1 MSERRQ
7 MIEHANKRLS
17 VREQARLLSL
27 NRSGLYYRKQAPSR
41 EEIAL
46 KRRIDEI
53 YTRRPFYGSR
63 RIAVALRQAGQRISR
78 KRVQRYMRAMGLA
91 GIAPRKSLSKRHPGH
106 KIYPYLL
113 RNVTAQHPNHI
124 WGIDITY
131 IRLKHGWLYL
141 VAIIDW
147 YSRYV
152 VAWRLSQTLSQP
164 FVMEA
169 VEEAFQQAIPEI
181 FNSDQGSQFTSP
193 KYTQRLLA
201 AGTRIS
207 MDGRGRALDNI
218 FTERLWRSVK
228 YEEVY
233 LKEYQTPKEARAELR
248 QYFQFY
254 NFERPHQSLDYKTPA
269 QVYFEQ
275 GNEFL
280 KKGEV
285 HLNLAH
291 SVV

>member
-1 MSERRQ
+1 
-7 MIEHANKRLS
+7 MIEPTNKHLS
-17 VREQARLLSL
+17 IREQARLLSL
-27 NRSGLYYRKQAPSR
+27 NRSGLYYRKKPPSQ

-63 RIAVALRQAGQRISR
+63 RIAVTLQRAGQPISR
-78 KRVQRYMRAMGLA
+78 KRVQRYMREMGLA

-106 KIYPYLL
+106 QIYPYLL
-113 RNVTAQHPNHI
+113 RNVTAQRPNHI

-141 VAIIDW
+141 SAIMDW

-152 VAWRLSQTLSQP
+152 VAWSLSQTLSQP
-164 FVMEA
+164 FVTA
-169 VEEAFQQAIPEI
+169 VVEQAFQQAVPEI

-193 KYTQRLLA
+193 QYTRRLLS

-233 LKEYQTPKEARAELR
+233 LKDYQTPREARAELR
-248 QYFQFY
+248 EYFQFY
-254 NFERPHQSLDYKTPA
+254 NFERPHQSLAYKTPA
-269 QVYFEQ
+269 QVYFGQEKDDIQ
-275 GNEFL
+275 RG
-280 KKGEV
+280 GV

>member
-1 MSERRQ
+1 
-7 MIEHANKRLS
+7 MIEHANQRLS
-17 VREQARLLSL
+17 VREQARLLGL
-27 NRSGLYYRKQAPSR
+27 NRSGLYYRKKLPSK
-41 EEIAL
+41 EEVAL
-46 KRRIDEI
+46 KHRIDEI
-53 YTRRPFYGSR
+53 YTRHPFYGSR
-63 RIAVALRQAGQRISR
+63 RIAVTLQQAGQHISR
-78 KRVQRYMRAMGLA
+78 KRVQRYMREMRLV

-106 KIYPYLL
+106 QIYPYLL
-113 RNVTAQHPNHI
+113 RNVTTQRLNHI
-124 WGIDITY
+124 WGMDITY

-141 VAIIDW
+141 SAIMDW

-152 VAWRLSQTLSQP
+152 VAGSLSQTLTQP

-169 VEEAFQQAIPEI
+169 VEQAFQQAVPEI
-181 FNSDQGSQFTSP
+181 FNSDQGSQFTSLQ
-193 KYTQRLLA
+193 YTRRLLS

-233 LKEYQTPKEARAELR
+233 LKDYQTPKEARAELR
-248 QYFQFY
+248 EYFQFY
-254 NFERPHQSLDYKTPA
+254 NFERPHQSPAYKTPA
-269 QVYFEQ
+269 QVYFGQ
-275 GNEFL
+275 QNDDIQRG
-280 KKGEV
+280 GV